1 MPRPGERVHLD
12 QFRLL
17 VETVQDYAIFMLD
30 PTGVVVS
37 WNAGAQ
43 RIKGYA
49 ADEIIGKHFSTFY
62 PKADV
67 VAGKPD
73 MELRVASS
81 EGRYEEEGWRVR
93 KDGTLFWA
101 NVVITALRDPSGEL
115 VGFAKVTRDLTER
128 RRSEEQRAVL
138 LERERK
144 AREEAERNLKHVR
157 TIQSVTDIALAHLV
171 LDDLLRATLER
182 LVELMA
188 VDTATVLLL
197 SDDQTSL
204 VATAAKGL
212 EEEVERGIRIPVGQ
226 GFAGG
231 IALERHPIILN
242 DVERSNVLNPI
253 LREKGLRSLLGVPLE
268 AHGKLLGVLHVG
280 ALSRGRFKPADVEVL
295 EVVADRIA
303 IAIENA
309 QLFEAARAARHD
321 AAEAETA
328 VRIRDEFLSVAAHE
342 LKTPLTAAKAA
353 SQLLTRT
360 FRNTTLSP
368 TQARALETVDKQIG
382 RLARLSS
389 QLLDTVRLESGKL
402 SLEVD
407 AADLTDIIRS
417 AVEQA
422 EAGTDK
428 HRFNVDAPEHF
439 PIRADALRLEQVFT
453 NLLDNAVKFS
463 PAGGAIDVAV
473 ETTISTVTISVR
485 DHGIGVPREHRAKL
499 FDQFYQAHPNRS
511 GLGLGLYITRHIV
524 ERHGGTV
531 YAEQPPGQGTRIVVS
546 LPLSPV
552 ALPAGTV
559 LQEEPRTA

>member
-1 MPRPGERVHLD
+1 M
-12 QFRLL
+12 
-17 VETVQDYAIFMLD
+17 DYAIFMLD
-30 PTGVVVS
+30 PTGVIVS
-37 WNAGAQ
+37 WNAGAE
-43 RIKGYA
+43 RIKGYT
-49 ADEIIGKHFSTFY
+49 ADEIVGRHFSTFY

-67 VAGKPD
+67 LAGKPD
-73 MELRVASS
+73 MELRVASA
-81 EGRYEEEGWRVR
+81 EGRYAEEGWRVR

-101 NVVITALRDPSGEL
+101 SVVITALRDPKGEL

-144 AREEAERNLKHVR
+144 AREEAERNLRHVR
-157 TIQSVTDIALAHLV
+157 TIQSVSDIALAHLV

-182 LVELMA
+182 VVELMA
-188 VDTATVLLL
+188 VDTAVVLLL
-197 SDDQTSL
+197 SDDETSL
-204 VATAAKGL
+204 LATAAYGL
-212 EEEVERGIRIPVGQ
+212 EEEVEVGVRIPVGQ
-226 GFAGG
+226 GFAGT
-231 IALERHPIILN
+231 IAQERHPVVLN
-242 DVERSNVLNPI
+242 DVEQSNVLNPI
-253 LREKGLRSLLGVPLE
+253 LREKRLGSLLGVPLE
-268 AHGKLLGVLHVG
+268 AHGRLLGVMHVG
-280 ALSRGRFKPADVEVL
+280 ALSRGRFKAADVEVL

-309 QLFEAARAARHD
+309 QLFEAARMARHD

-328 VRIRDEFLSVAAHE
+328 VKLRDEFLSVAAHE

-360 FRNTTLSP
+360 FRNTTLSSSQ
-368 TQARALETVDKQIG
+368 TRALETVDKQIG
-382 RLARLSS
+382 KLARLAS

-402 SLEVD
+402 SIEPED
-407 AADLTDIIRS
+407 TDLGEIIRG

-428 HRFNVDAPEHF
+428 HRFNVDAPEHL
-439 PIRADALRLEQVFT
+439 PIRGDPLRLEQVFT

-463 PAGGAIDVAV
+463 PAGGAIDIAV
-473 ETTISTVTISVR
+473 ERNVSTVVISVR

-499 FDQFYQAHPNRS
+499 FEQFYQAHPNRS
-511 GLGLGLYITRHIV
+511 GLGLGLYITRYIV

-546 LPLSPV
+546 LPITNAAKVPV
-552 ALPAGTV
+552 VSLEKASQSA
-559 LQEEPRTA
+559 